1 MDLWAKSD
9 GTTLEEHIWDTL
21 KVLEQLKQRFDGVE
35 EHFWKTLHNALV
47 LHDLGKAHREFQAK
61 LQGRSSQWDGQR
73 HEIFSLPFVLG
84 VDLPQNV
91 KELVFYLVAFHHKNV
106 QELRQA
112 LERYEEDEDF
122 GLEGLEVDESS
133 FDTEFDKV
141 PVNIVQDIAKEFG
154 LAVPVVITEGIRKK
168 VVQYDRADAGVDKWL
183 SLVMLSGAFKH
194 CDHLASA
201 RILQLNQIDDSDFEF
216 LDSFELY
223 SHQRQAAQVSGNLI
237 VTAPT
242 GSGKTETALLWLR
255 SQLSQHR
262 GNVFYVLPYTASINA
277 MYHRLSRNFQG
288 KVAVVHGKLD
298 SFLEFQFD
306 EDDMFD
312 DRQEVKEQFRSLA
325 RPIKVVTP
333 FQLLKHIFMVKGYEK
348 GLFDLKGAYLIFDE
362 IHAYDADVFAQ
373 IMALLEIATRYFDA
387 RVLVMTATLPRILRS
402 EIEAVLDNYQEVE
415 ADRQLYDSFTRHRV
429 ELIDGLVE
437 DNLDRIKADL
447 AAGKKVLVVCNTVVK
462 AQQVYQMLDAEDKL
476 LLHGG
481 FNEEDRNIKEQQLK
495 AGESQLLVGTQAI
508 EVSLDIDYDVLYS
521 EVAPLD
527 ALLQRFGRVNRR
539 RTKGIA
545 TCYVFRQR
553 SEADRFVY
561 SNEEVITRTI
571 QVLEQNEKKNDGVL
585 YEADLQ
591 GFIDFVY
598 HQWSE
603 EDRNVFEHR
612 KKSLLDVIT
621 RWLKPF
627 VPNHRTEEEFYK
639 QFDGIKVLPIGLK
652 QRYLEFI
659 EQGNYVRAEAMKVS
673 LRQRRFFKLLTDGLI
688 KKEKHAIKV
697 KQEKNNSEL
706 SLLKEQKPIVI
717 QIETL
722 YLRYDNELGLLDEPV
737 RGDIQT
743 EQFL

>member
-1 MDLWAKSD
+1 MKLLAKSD
-9 GTTLEEHIWDTL
+9 GTTLEQHVRDTL
-21 KVLEQLKQRFDGVE
+21 EVLSQLKKRFEGLDGD
-35 EHFWKTLHNALV
+35 FWQVLHDALV
-47 LHDLGKAHREFQAK
+47 LHDVGKAHREFQAK
-61 LQGRSSQWDGQR
+61 LQGRSSRWNGQR

-84 VDLPQNV
+84 ADLPQDV
-91 KELVFYLVAFHHKNV
+91 KELVFYLVAFHHKSV
-106 QELRQA
+106 EELRQA
-112 LERYEEDEDF
+112 LDKYHVVDDF
-122 GLEGLEVDESS
+122 GLTGIAMDEGG
-133 FDTEFDKV
+133 FDSEFSKV
-141 PVNIVQDIAKEFG
+141 PVGLVKELVKAFGISVQS
-154 LAVPVVITEGIRKK
+154 VVTDVIRRK
-168 VVQYDRADAGVDKWL
+168 VVQFDRADSGIGKWL
-183 SLVMLSGAFKH
+183 NLTVLAGAFKH

-201 RILQLNQIDDSDFEF
+201 QILQLNQIEDGDFKF

-223 SHQRQAAQVSGNLI
+223 SHQRHAARVKGNLI
-237 VTAPT
+237 LTAPT

-255 SQLSQHR
+255 SQLSQHN

-277 MYHRLSRNFQG
+277 MYHRLSKNFQG

-306 EDDMFD
+306 HDDDFD
-312 DRQEVKEQFRSLA
+312 NRKQVKEQFRSLV

-348 GLFDLKGAYLIFDE
+348 GLFDLKGAFLIFDE

-373 IMALLEIATRYFDA
+373 IMVLLEIAIKYFDA

-402 EIEAVLDNYQEVE
+402 EIESVLGSYQSVE
-415 ADRQLYDSFTRHRV
+415 ADKQLYDSFTRHRV
-429 ELIDGLVE
+429 KLLDGLIE
-437 DNLDRIKADL
+437 DNLDRIQKDL
-447 AAGKKVLVVCNTVVK
+447 AEGKKVLVVCNTVAK
-462 AQQVYQMLDAEDKL
+462 AQQVYQLLDVEDKL

-495 AGESQLLVGTQAI
+495 SRESQLLVGTQAI

-553 SEADRFVY
+553 SEADSFVY
-561 SNEEVITRTI
+561 SNEEVIDRTI
-571 QVLEQNEKKNDGVL
+571 QILEQNEEKNDGVI

-603 EDRNVFEHR
+603 QDRNVFEHR
-612 KKSLLDVIT
+612 KASLLDVIVK
-621 RWLKPF
+621 WLKPF
-627 VPNHRTEEEFYK
+627 VPNHRSEQDFYR
-639 QFDGIKVLPIGLK
+639 QFDGIKVLPVGLK
-652 QRYLEFI
+652 QRYLDFI
-659 EQGNYVRAEAMKVS
+659 EQGNFVRAEALKVG
-673 LRQRRFFKLLTDGLI
+673 LRRKRFRKLLDDGLI
-688 KKEKHAIKV
+688 KNEKYALKL
-697 KQEKNNSEL
+697 KASDSEQQYLREEKTV
-706 SLLKEQKPIVI
+706 VI
-717 QIETL
+717 QVETL
-722 YLRYDNELGLLDEPV
+722 YLKYDSELGLQNEPV
-737 RGDIQT
+737 SGDIET